1 MWHWSLLSLL
11 VSTCVPTFF
20 SFAFY
25 SLFSFTVYFN
35 PTLISLFVSPV
46 FFTILHPPLSL
57 SAPFLSPSPW
67 LAVLQAARALQ
78 LQRASSCDALLATA
92 TAAAAAAAGGE
103 EEDGTGMELTQLL
116 DRIRAQCE
124 QSRLPSPGERHLG
137 LGAIS
142 NPAPGL
148 VGPPHAGA
156 GAAAASR
163 THRGALSEVR
173 IHSYTI
179 FTCLFWEQRSW
190 SVPVRHALRTNSR
203 LSHRQGDACVVFA
216 DWGKKL
222 ETSPSLLY
230 GLFVCR
236 FVCLSP
242 FSLHLNT
249 VVVVCVNDPSPSLN
263 IYNPKYNLSILIL
276 CLVIAA
282 LFCFDVSTLI
292 LAQLASF
299 LGKTQSGSCLLF
311 HGTMTLVWQQQ

>member
-1 MWHWSLLSLL
+1 MWYWSLLTLPLL
-11 VSTCVPTFF
+11 VSPHVFPLF
-20 SFAFY
+20 SPLHFTHLFHSEFILIQLS
-25 SLFSFTVYFN
+25 SLFLSRLYFLPSFTL
-35 PTLISLFVSPV
+35 P
-46 FFTILHPPLSL
+46 SL

-92 TAAAAAAAGGE
+92 TAAAAAAAGGRE

-124 QSRLPSPGERHLG
+124 QSRLPSAEERHLG

-179 FTCLFWEQRSW
+179 FTCLFWGQRSW
-190 SVPVRHALRTNSR
+190 SVPVRHTLRTNSR
-203 LSHRQGDACVVFA
+203 LSHRQGDACAPLVFV

-236 FVCLSP
+236 LCVCLL
-242 FSLHLNT
+242 SLF
-249 VVVVCVNDPSPSLN
+249 
-263 IYNPKYNLSILIL
+263 I
-276 CLVIAA
+276 
-282 LFCFDVSTLI
+282 
-292 LAQLASF
+292 
-299 LGKTQSGSCLLF
+299 
-311 HGTMTLVWQQQ
+311 